1 MAAWRDARSML
12 DTLRDTLYRAI
23 TTSRG
28 DRFAPLRIEKDLLRR
43 LNAALGEPLASKEE
57 LARRRNA
64 TTRLAALRASG
75 RKTTTRRREA
85 APVTVYVEKDRA
97 VHELHRIRDTLD
109 AKGIA
114 YKVLDVGGDEATLEF
129 VTRTA
134 RCERDDLPVVFVA
147 STPIG
152 DARALVDADV
162 SGRLESL
169 VHGATGDTRDG

>member
-1 MAAWRDARSML
+1 MPTWRDALSML

-28 DRFAPLRIEKDLLRR
+28 DRFAPLRMEKDLLRR
-43 LNAALGEPLASKEE
+43 LNALFGEPLATKEE

-64 TTRLAALRASG
+64 TIRLAALRASG
-75 RKTTTRRREA
+75 RKTTKQRREA

-97 VHELHRIRDTLD
+97 VGELRRIEDTLR

-114 YKVLDVGGDEATLEF
+114 FKVMDVGGDEATLEF

-134 RCERDDLPVVFVA
+134 KCERDDLPIVFVA
-147 STPIG
+147 STPVG
-152 DARALVDADV
+152 DARALLDADV

-169 VHGATGDTRDG
+169 VHG